1 MELGLKSTH
10 KSKKALAYP
19 QELSAG
25 RVSATHLEELYMN
38 YNNKVNKGYNA

>member
-10 KSKKALAYP
+10 KSKKALAFP

-25 RVSATHLEELYMN
+25 RVSATHLTELYMN
-38 YNNKVNKGYNA
+38 TINKDNRGYTI